1 MTNIVQEI
9 LLENKTHSTTIKL
22 KGAELSSYYNKSSKK
37 DIIWTA
43 NTDFWGRHAP
53 VLFPIVGRVWNDK
66 FKVDEKTYEL
76 KQHGFA
82 RDLNWSVISTSK
94 TKAVLILN
102 QNEFTL
108 SKFPFSFSITA
119 IFELNENSLNICHKV
134 LNTSEVDLPFS
145 IGVHP
150 GFNLPWDASEKL
162 EDYFIEFKKE
172 EQLKKQLLT
181 KNGFRSNSETDFKT
195 NNNNSFKLSD
205 DLFIDDA
212 IVFNKIESDG
222 LFIKSKN
229 TDKFI
234 NVNWKNYPHLGIW
247 KPLKAPFICI
257 EPWQGM
263 VDEEEYNDDFY
274 KKHGILT
281 LKPNEQKVFEWE
293 LISNL

>member
-1 MTNIVQEI
+1 MTNIGQEI
-9 LLENKTHSTTIKL
+9 LLENNTHSIIVKL
-22 KGAELSSYYNKSSKK
+22 KGAELASYFNKSSKK
-37 DIIWTA
+37 EIIWIG
-43 NTDFWGRHAP
+43 NKEFWGRHAP

-66 FKVDEKTYEL
+66 YQVNNSSYEL

-82 RDLNWSVISTSK
+82 RDFEWSLVSK
-94 TKAVLILN
+94 TKTKAILKLTQDEN
-102 QNEFTL
+102 TL
-108 SKFPFSFSITA
+108 VKFPFNFILTA
-119 IFELNENSLNICHKV
+119 TFELNENGLNIKHEV
-134 LNTSEVDLPFS
+134 TNSNDVDLPFS

-150 GFNLPWDASEKL
+150 GFNLPWDESEKL
-162 EDYFIEFKKE
+162 EDYFIEFKSPE
-172 EQLKKQLLT
+172 NLSKQLLT
-181 KNGFRSNSETDFKT
+181 KNGFRAKKETDFKT
-195 NNNNSFKLSD
+195 ENNSFKLSD
-205 DLFIDDA
+205 ELFIADA

-263 VDEEEYNDDFY
+263 VDEENYEGDFY
-274 KKHGILT
+274 KKHGIISLAPKQT
-281 LKPNEQKVFEWE
+281 KVFEWE